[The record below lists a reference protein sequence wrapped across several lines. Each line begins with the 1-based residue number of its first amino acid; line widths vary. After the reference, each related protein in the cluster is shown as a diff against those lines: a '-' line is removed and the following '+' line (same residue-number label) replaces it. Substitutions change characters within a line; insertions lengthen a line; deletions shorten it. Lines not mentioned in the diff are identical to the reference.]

1 MSHPAQMIPP
11 KMEFEIEI
19 RMFSMLLLMHLTIDG
34 TKYAVKAKDI
44 SSIALGENLDDGKTS
59 SEFALF

>member
-1 MSHPAQMIPP
+1 MIPP
-11 KMEFEIEI
+11 KMEFEIER
-19 RMFSMLLLMHLTIDG
+19 RMFSMLLLTIDD

-59 SEFALF
+59 REFALF